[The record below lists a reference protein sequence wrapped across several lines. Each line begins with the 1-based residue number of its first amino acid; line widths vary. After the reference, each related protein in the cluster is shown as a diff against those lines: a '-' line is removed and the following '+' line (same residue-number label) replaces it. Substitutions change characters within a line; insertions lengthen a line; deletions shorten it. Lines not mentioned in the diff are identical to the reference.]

1 MKTAASTAVVLAL
14 FATATA
20 SWAQH
25 SGQQHLPVRAAELK
39 WAPFPALPKGAQ
51 IAVIEGPPN
60 QAVPFTLRLKF
71 PDGYRIPA
79 HMHPTAER
87 LTVLSGTFHIGMGEK
102 FERSGTQPL
111 RVGDMIILQPGM
123 PHFAWTEAETVVQ
136 LHGTGPS
143 GIKYVN
149 AAEDPRAP

>member
-1 MKTAASTAVVLAL
+1 MKTVASTVVVLAL
-14 FATATA
+14 FATVGATA
-20 SWAQH
+20 TWAQH
-25 SGQQHLPVRAAELK
+25 AGQPPVRAAELK

-51 IAVIEGPPN
+51 VAVIEGPTN
-60 QAVPFTLRLKF
+60 QAVPFTVRLKF

-79 HMHPTAER
+79 HTHPSAER

-102 FERSGTQPL
+102 FDRSATQPL

-123 PHFAWTEAETVVQ
+123 PHFAWTETETVVQ